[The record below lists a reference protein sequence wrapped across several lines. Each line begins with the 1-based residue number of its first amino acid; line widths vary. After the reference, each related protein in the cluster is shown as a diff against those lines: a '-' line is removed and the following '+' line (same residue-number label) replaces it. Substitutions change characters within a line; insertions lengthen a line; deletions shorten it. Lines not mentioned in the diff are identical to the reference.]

1 MARRRKEF
9 EMITYKATKRNRN
22 HTIRNLVSSGSTN
35 ILSNSVTIKLDRK
48 LTKNEFK
55 TLSKILNWLLD
66 ILAVDISYNKQEQ
79 LEQILFEHF
88 ISLNMSS
95 DLAQKLT
102 NNLLKVD

>member
-1 MARRRKEF
+1 
-9 EMITYKATKRNRN
+9 MITYKATKRNRN
-22 HTIRNLVSSGSTN
+22 RTIRNLVSSGRTN
-35 ILSNSVTIKLDRK
+35 RLSNSVTIKLDRK

-79 LEQILFEHF
+79 LEQILLEHF